1 MNLIGNQ
8 STITALPGEHFQKY
22 FLVITAALCAMS
34 LSAKAEQTLCTVDF
48 RDGGGRKE
56 VVMLKESGDGIEIQ
70 IGSTK
75 SVTTD
80 ATTPQFIRWDQ
91 IRSISGDSAEPIR
104 SRRLEIGES
113 LWRGRTRLT
122 RGDLRGARECF
133 LVAAKGIEPS
143 ASLLR
148 MMASEGIAQTASVA
162 RDEWAQSLE
171 AALKLSVLRGRIG
184 VPKLWID
191 AIDPIDHDGGLI
203 LSVAPVWIDGDSAK
217 SAQGFLVA
225 AADRARSENDLALA
239 QIDSDAARIAA
250 ADAGLPQP
258 PEGKSREA
266 QSSSPDSLPLGNL
279 PPATNSAKSAA
290 KNGAKFLALWADAV
304 SSDPA
309 ARKKSRTS
317 LAQMIRSEEGMLR
330 VWAMYAEGRSLVM
343 ESDPDEV
350 RKGVGK
356 MLMIPAAYGI
366 EMPRLAEAAVAQS
379 AIALARIQDGESA
392 AILRRIQSEYQ
403 AQFSEGA
410 EKDNGKEI
418 ETQIDKQKGD

>member
-1 MNLIGNQ
+1 
-8 STITALPGEHFQKY
+8 
-22 FLVITAALCAMS
+22 
-34 LSAKAEQTLCTVDF
+34 
-48 RDGGGRKE
+48 
-56 VVMLKESGDGIEIQ
+56 
-70 IGSTK
+70 
-75 SVTTD
+75 
-80 ATTPQFIRWDQ
+80 
-91 IRSISGDSAEPIR
+91 
-104 SRRLEIGES
+104 
-113 LWRGRTRLT
+113 
-122 RGDLRGARECF
+122 
-133 LVAAKGIEPS
+133 
-143 ASLLR
+143 

-225 AADRARSENDLALA
+225 AADRARSENDLSLA

-266 QSSSPDSLPLGNL
+266 QIASPDSLPSGNL

-410 EKDNGKEI
+410 EKDNGKQI

>member
-1 MNLIGNQ
+1 M
-8 STITALPGEHFQKY
+8 
-22 FLVITAALCAMS
+22 
-34 LSAKAEQTLCTVDF
+34 
-48 RDGGGRKE
+48 
-56 VVMLKESGDGIEIQ
+56 
-70 IGSTK
+70 
-75 SVTTD
+75 
-80 ATTPQFIRWDQ
+80 
-91 IRSISGDSAEPIR
+91 
-104 SRRLEIGES
+104 
-113 LWRGRTRLT
+113 
-122 RGDLRGARECF
+122 RGDLKGARECF

-191 AIDPIDHDGGLI
+191 AIDPIDPIDHDGGLI

-258 PEGKSREA
+258 PAGKSREA
-266 QSSSPDSLPLGNL
+266 QITSPDSLPSGHL

-403 AQFSEGA
+403 AQFTEGA
-410 EKDNGKEI
+410 EKDNDKQI

>member
-1 MNLIGNQ
+1 MNLIVNQ
-8 STITALPGEHFQKY
+8 SKMSMLPLAQWRKCILAL
-22 FLVITAALCAMS
+22 IAAMCAGS
-34 LSAKAEQTLCTVDF
+34 FCVAAEQTLCTVNF
-48 RDGGGRKE
+48 RDGGGHKE
-56 VVMLKESGDGIEIQ
+56 GSVLKESADGIEIQ
-70 IGSTK
+70 IAGATFDTADASST
-75 SVTTD
+75 
-80 ATTPQFIRWDQ
+80 QFIRWDQ

-113 LWRGRTRLT
+113 LWRGRTRLM

-184 VPKLWID
+184 VPKSWVD

-225 AADRARSENDLALA
+225 AADRARSENDIALA
-239 QIDSDAARIAA
+239 QIESDVARIAA

-258 PEGKSREA
+258 PAGKSRET
-266 QSSSPDSLPLGNL
+266 QSASPDSLPSGNW

-290 KNGAKFLALWADAV
+290 KNGAKFLSLWADAV
-304 SSDPA
+304 SSDA
-309 ARKKSRTS
+309 GARKKSRVT

-343 ESDPDEV
+343 ENDPDEV
-350 RKGVGK
+350 RNGVGK

-403 AQFSEGA
+403 TQFSEGA
-410 EKDNGKEI
+410 EKDNGKQN
-418 ETQIDKQKGD
+418 ETQSDKQKGD